1 MKKEE
6 KGEERERE
14 RERYGERGNG
24 DNESERACRDVGH
37 QGGRGREVWRGKS
50 GSVIGGGKE
59 KQRERGEGEIWE
71 GFRRVGELRQKF
83 LAR

>member
-1 MKKEE
+1 MNE
-6 KGEERERE
+6 KRGERRRERE
-14 RERYGERGNG
+14 GYGGRGTGITRVRERVAML
-24 DNESERACRDVGH
+24 DTM
-37 QGGRGREVWRGKS
+37 GGRGREVWRGKS

>member
-6 KGEERERE
+6 KGEEREKGTVDGGTGITRVRE
-14 RERYGERGNG
+14 RVAML
-24 DNESERACRDVGH
+24 DTM
-37 QGGRGREVWRGKS
+37 GGRGREVWRGKS
-50 GSVIGGGKE
+50 GSVIGGEKE